1 MGHAHHRYLFSSFLT
16 ESQGLGP
23 PLALLIL
30 LGLMAGGI

>member
-1 MGHAHHRYLFSSFLT
+1 MGHAHHRYLFSSFLI

-30 LGLMAGGI
+30 SGLVAEGI